1 MKKIKVLSGTA
12 LAGLLAAVSLTSCGT
27 DNSHTIDFYTTAG
40 DDLMAILNVAKD
52 DFEKEN
58 SGWTVK
64 ITNGFSYDTLKTK
77 VTSTLS
83 ANTQPSL
90 AYCYPDH
97 VASYLKTGKVLNL
110 QNYIDNSEYGY
121 SKEEWSDFISTYMT
135 EGTSYVQ
142 DGTYSIPMARSTE
155 VLYYN
160 KTVLDANKIAVP
172 TTWDELWD
180 ACAKLKTLYP
190 KSTPLGYDSESNWII
205 TYLEQYQNKN
215 NAGKLYTDGKKS
227 GSEKILFN
235 NDVSKAFL
243 KEIKDKFDNGYFT
256 TKSILNSYTSSLFTK
271 YDVKNDN
278 KATYQGSFFSI
289 GSTGGASKQ
298 EPASG
303 AFDAAVTA
311 LPGIDAK
318 NNQTI
323 SQGPSLVMFDQ
334 GSDEKAVATWKFVKA
349 LLSTKI
355 QASYSV
361 ASGYNPIRNSVYSDE
376 GFNAGLETKE
386 GLVKDCILLGQT
398 LGASNSYFTS
408 DAFNGSSVAR
418 TQIGTCVVNVL
429 KITKGQVTDQKIED
443 FLKESYDETV
453 YYTK

>member
-180 ACAKLKTLYP
+180 ACAKLKALYP

-278 KATYQGSFFSI
+278 KASYQGSFFSI

-334 GSDEKAVATWKFVKA
+334 GSDEKAVATWKFVKV

-408 DAFNGSSVAR
+408 DAFHGSSVAR